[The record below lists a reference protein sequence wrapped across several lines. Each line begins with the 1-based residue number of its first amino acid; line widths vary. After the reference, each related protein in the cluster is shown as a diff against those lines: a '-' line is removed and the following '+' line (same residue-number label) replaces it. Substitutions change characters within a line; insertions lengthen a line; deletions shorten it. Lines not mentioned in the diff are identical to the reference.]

1 MDLLLVSIGLCSSFV
16 TIVGSH
22 GSQLT
27 WRGGPGV
34 MGGVVIYNYPCC
46 LQGMGWEAAVGRGY
60 ARADVSMKG
69 RRVLVSAVN
78 FTGSGMSFTPEPV
91 V

>member
-1 MDLLLVSIGLCSSFV
+1 
-16 TIVGSH
+16 
-22 GSQLT
+22 
-27 WRGGPGV
+27 
-34 MGGVVIYNYPCC
+34 
-46 LQGMGWEAAVGRGY
+46 MGWEAAVGRGY